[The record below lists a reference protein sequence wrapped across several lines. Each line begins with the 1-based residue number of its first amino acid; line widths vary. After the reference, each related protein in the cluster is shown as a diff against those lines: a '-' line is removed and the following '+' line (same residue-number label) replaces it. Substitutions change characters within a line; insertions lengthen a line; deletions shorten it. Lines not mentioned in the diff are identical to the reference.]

1 MAEFFIATLFTIL
14 FYGSAAYWIVR
25 LTSPR
30 FSGFLTGLLLVIAW
44 LLTLILSIFI
54 IGFTPLEDLSWGHA
68 GEIIIVSHV
77 IVGALIFLLA
87 MSKRN

>member
-14 FYGSAAYWIVR
+14 FYGGAAYWIVK

-30 FSGFLTGLLLVIAW
+30 FSGFLSGLLLVIAW
-44 LLTLILSIFI
+44 FLTLALSIFI
-54 IGFTPLEDLSWGHA
+54 IGFTPLQDLSWGHA
-68 GEIIIVSHV
+68 GEIIILSHV
-77 IVGALIFLLA
+77 IAGAIIFILA